1 MPSVYAATLNV
12 LSTTRD
18 RLKSFGKSEAGEE
31 WTPDRILDF
40 GSGTG
45 SAAWAFEAAFGAAK
59 RDGTAREYIGLD
71 ASRPMVELSSG
82 LFGAIPLRRTDD
94 GQVGTEATST
104 RLDAKSHQIVLPAS
118 ASSLAKLHISTKS
131 AETKKTIALASFSL
145 GDLPTKE
152 KRKDLI
158 RSMWQS
164 GAEVIVII
172 DRGTPAGSRIVIE
185 AREQL
190 LGLGR
195 REVSRAVASQ
205 LDPELVEEGLDIVID
220 PEVASEIEVDPFL
233 GSHVIAPVGFFRSFS
248 ACVLRS
254 DYHCS
259 I

>member
-1 MPSVYAATLNV
+1 
-12 LSTTRD
+12 
-18 RLKSFGKSEAGEE
+18 
-31 WTPDRILDF
+31 
-40 GSGTG
+40 
-45 SAAWAFEAAFGAAK
+45 
-59 RDGTAREYIGLD
+59 
-71 ASRPMVELSSG
+71 
-82 LFGAIPLRRTDD
+82 
-94 GQVGTEATST
+94 
-104 RLDAKSHQIVLPAS
+104 
-118 ASSLAKLHISTKS
+118 
-131 AETKKTIALASFSL
+131 
-145 GDLPTKE
+145 
-152 KRKDLI
+152 
-158 RSMWQS
+158 MWQS

-205 LDPELVEEGLDIVID
+205 LDPELVEEGLDIVVD
-220 PEVASEIEVDPFL
+220 PEVASEIEVDPSL